1 MDEKITGNP
10 LKNNVLYYPYI
21 NLPQTEWLTRMLL
34 YYEKVG
40 TITPPIYKTYPS
52 KFSPYTRDLIK
63 EGLVTQVFP
72 YEYVHGVKRFSESFT
87 EYIDSLGPEVGQR
100 RRLFHLPP
108 KPFQSNS
115 MKIHISKMET
125 ICEYLVH
132 NGLSENID
140 GQWYQVEIS
149 TALDFMSYLA
159 AIIGQVDEAGFTP
172 ITDKIMPLN
181 RLAKSVSIDARTENR
196 ACKLRLQLLKNVLP
210 SPKQPLSPA
219 DILGFKMKHGDKLTE
234 FRFYIEKSILDI
246 LKQQNS
252 DLRLREID
260 LFNQKAKE
268 DIEEIKVSMHKFGWI
283 TVGFANL
290 YALLS
295 EIPVIGVPLKIT
307 QSVYNVV
314 MGSYST
320 TTKPIKNTPLLYAAI
335 AQKELLR
342 V

>member
-1 MDEKITGNP
+1 
-10 LKNNVLYYPYI
+10 
-21 NLPQTEWLTRMLL
+21 MLL

-40 TITPPIYKTYPS
+40 TITPPSYKSYPN
-52 KFSPYTRDLIK
+52 KFSPYTRELIT

-87 EYIDSLGPEVGQR
+87 EYIDSLGPEVDER

-125 ICEYLVH
+125 TCDYLVH
-132 NGLSENID
+132 NDLAEKID

-172 ITDKIMPLN
+172 ITDKIIPLN
-181 RLAKSVSIDARTENR
+181 RLVKGSSIAARTENKVS
-196 ACKLRLQLLKNVLP
+196 KLRLQILENVLP
-210 SPKQPLSPA
+210 SPKQPLRPA

-234 FRFYIEKSILDI
+234 FRFYLEKSILDI
-246 LKQQNS
+246 LKQPNN
-252 DLRLREID
+252 DLQLREIA
-260 LFNQKAKE
+260 LFSQKAKE
-268 DIEEIKVSMHKFGWI
+268 DIDEIKASMHKFGWV
-283 TVGFANL
+283 TVGLANL
-290 YALLS
+290 YAFLS
-295 EIPVIGVPLKIT
+295 EMPVIGIPLKIT
-307 QSVYNVV
+307 QTVYKAAT
-314 MGSYST
+314 GSYST

-342 V
+342 I